1 MKNKMMIAAIAFLTI
16 IVNSCGNAQ
25 QSKVELKKV
34 IENGA
39 MLVDV
44 RTPQEF
50 VEGSVKGAV
59 NIPLNTIESN
69 LDKFDKNKDV
79 VLFCRSG
86 NRSAQAETILKKN
99 GLSKIYNGGSWQD
112 VDKLTKK

>member
-1 MKNKMMIAAIAFLTI
+1 MKHIYTLSAITFFVI
-16 IVNSCGNAQ
+16 FISSCGNAQ
-25 QSKVELKKV
+25 QSPRELKKV
-34 IENGA
+34 IDNGA

-50 VEGSVKGAV
+50 AEGSVKGAV
-59 NIPLNTIESN
+59 NIPLNTIENN
-69 LDKFDKNKDV
+69 LDKFDKKKDI

-86 NRSAQAETILKKN
+86 NRSSQAETILKKN
-99 GLSKIYNGGSWQD
+99 GFTKVYNGGSWQE